1 MPVLL
6 EQAPITRSPEQMK
19 NSVALAL
26 LLAFVATLTLLL
38 AGQGRESSNKVT
50 HRPGIESTPGATGGH
65 VKRTP
70 GPRATIDER
79 GHPALEKSGAA
90 DRFDPESEK
99 RDTRALAIED
109 VADREAS
116 DGHAIS
122 VSLVLG
128 GAGRE
133 HIEGATK
140 CTVRYVDPSS
150 GSIEMSSHEFDGSDL
165 ALTVPQVPVQV
176 AAWTECGLASEAV
189 AFTPIDGLRVVLPAL
204 TRSEFEF
211 EVLDYATAAGV
222 SGCSIQLRRR
232 LDEWQEP
239 GGVFFATG
247 PDGVATVSARFG
259 ANEIWITKDGYTD
272 FHSIVEL
279 PRPPFEDSG
288 TQRDYEPVQYWLDR
302 PFELQVRLEGW
313 EQLGPIGDFGVG
325 GPPNHERT
333 PFNVE
338 GLATLQ
344 IEYGFHPLPLKLWTA
359 SGGTGIYYL
368 DSAFPENGETYV
380 IDLDAGS
387 NVSVDLRL
395 SDEVEAEL
403 ADSDCVLSVNYRTDR
418 GDAVTRGPSTTVSG
432 VYEIPGV
439 QAGAATVSFDMNLA
453 DGRVGSCAFA
463 DIEVSEGADATCVL
477 NVESLPVPV
486 TVRGL
491 NESPVAHI
499 ATEVVPRGFRTP
511 WVTGGTTDEE
521 GRVFLPS
528 SGPEDLLFRA
538 VWDRTDGALV
548 AAIDVPMRLHEVTD
562 RGQLRLAPFD
572 ELRIQLQVEGD
583 ANASATIQLIG
594 GACPISLE
602 TIELRAD
609 EEPMTLLLA
618 SRSNAW
624 ATVDRTNLWIRTRRL
639 KLAGEDVVFRG
650 HHKGELVVAPSIGLG
665 SVWSVEYG
673 ESLADWERMDLVA
686 VNRTSEGSRT
696 PLPAGWYEVVTASG
710 DVTQRFR
717 VTRGQVTF
725 IR

>member
-1 MPVLL
+1 
-6 EQAPITRSPEQMK
+6 MK
-19 NSVALAL
+19 NGVALAL
-26 LLAFVATLTLLL
+26 LLALVAALTLLL
-38 AGQGRESSNKVT
+38 TEQGRESSNEVS
-50 HRPGIESTPGATGGH
+50 HRPGTESALGATGGH
-65 VKRTP
+65 TGRTAA
-70 GPRATIDER
+70 PRATIEEH
-79 GHPALEKSGAA
+79 GHPALETSGAEG
-90 DRFDPESEK
+90 RFDPASE
-99 RDTRALAIED
+99 RLDARAPATAD

-116 DGHAIS
+116 EGRAVS
-122 VSLVLG
+122 VILALG

-133 HIEGATK
+133 HVEGATK
-140 CTVRYVDPSS
+140 CTVRYVDPAS
-150 GSIEMSSHEFDGSDL
+150 GSIEMSSHGFDGSDL
-165 ALTVPQVPVQV
+165 ALTVPQVPVEV

-189 AFTPIDGLRVVLPAL
+189 AFTPTEGLRVALPAL
-204 TRSEFEF
+204 TRGEFEF
-211 EVLDYATAAGV
+211 EVLDYASAAGV

-232 LDEWQEP
+232 FEEWQEP
-239 GGVFFATG
+239 GGVFFETG
-247 PDGVATVSARFG
+247 PDGVATVSARSG
-259 ANEIWITKDGYTD
+259 ANEIWIRKDGYTD
-272 FHSIVEL
+272 LHRVVEL
-279 PRPPFEDSG
+279 PRPLFEDPG
-288 TQRDYEPVQYWLDR
+288 TERDHGHIQYWLDR
-302 PFELQVRLEGW
+302 PFELHVRLEGW

-325 GPPNHERT
+325 GPPHHERT

-368 DSAFPENGETYV
+368 DSAFPGNGDTYV
-380 IDLDAGS
+380 IDLDEGS

-395 SDEVEAEL
+395 SDEVEAAL
-403 ADSDCVLSVNYRTDR
+403 TDSDCVLSVNYRTDG

-432 VYEIPGV
+432 IYEIPGV

-463 DIEVSEGADATCVL
+463 DLEVSDGVDATCVL

-491 NESPVAHI
+491 NESPLVNI

-511 WVTGGTTDEE
+511 WVTGGMTDEE

-538 VWDRTDGALV
+538 VWDRADGSLV
-548 AAIDVPMRLHEVTD
+548 AAIDVPMRLNEVAD
-562 RGQLRLAPFD
+562 LGQLTLAPFD
-572 ELRIQLQVEGD
+572 ELRVQLQVEGD
-583 ANASATIQLIG
+583 ANASTTIQLIG

-602 TIELRAD
+602 TVELRAD
-609 EEPMTLLLA
+609 AEPMTLLLA

-624 ATVDRTNLWIRTRRL
+624 ATVDRTDLWIRTRRL
-639 KLAGEDVVFRG
+639 ELTGEDVVFRG
-650 HHKGELVVAPSIGLG
+650 HHKGELVLAPSIELG
-665 SVWSVEYG
+665 SVWSVEYR

-686 VNRTSEGSRT
+686 VNRTPGGSRI
-696 PLPAGWYEVVTASG
+696 PLPAGWYEVVTANG

-717 VTRGQVTF
+717 VIRGQVTF